1 MWGAQ
6 ITRGPAWRP
15 LSFDLLSEGLVGLGG
30 RRGRIVSRLAARRCA
45 CLIAPKKSISGH
57 DRGGLRSIAG
67 FGGGAMSPELNVT
80 PTLVRTLVKQMKT
93 FREACGDDI
102 GLKLD
107 LNYNFKTDGFIAI
120 AKALTPEALVRATR
134 AARVARA
141 SPAITMRAAPPTM
154 SHPPVGAT
162 IGYQA
167 CGYTPVTSPVP
178 TSPSALRQPPSPAAI
193 HRRRC
198 QHGHLHRRLHLGTR
212 FGACAHAFAAEPC
225 SHACTWD
232 SGK

>member
-1 MWGAQ
+1 
-6 ITRGPAWRP
+6 
-15 LSFDLLSEGLVGLGG
+15 
-30 RRGRIVSRLAARRCA
+30 
-45 CLIAPKKSISGH
+45 
-57 DRGGLRSIAG
+57 
-67 FGGGAMSPELNVT
+67 MSPELNVT
-80 PTLVRTLVKQMKT
+80 PKLVRTLVKQMKT

-154 SHPPVGAT
+154 SHPPAGRSNWVPSLWLHARDLT
-162 IGYQA
+162 RANIA
-167 CGYTPVTSPVP
+167 IRTP
-178 TSPSALRQPPSPAAI
+178 PAAI
-193 HRRRC
+193 ASRHPPPSLPARSPAPPPAPRDPVW
-198 QHGHLHRRLHLGTR
+198 RLCPRLCGRT
-212 FGACAHAFAAEPC
+212 FL
-225 SHACTWD
+225 HACTWD